1 MQGCPHSLQRVFS
14 FESSLFD
21 SVLSFSYGSRL
32 NEAFSSRSVQTGQQ
46 APRSVEQLHWI
57 PISWPP
63 KEKEK
68 RWEVERGRER
78 ECRSRVKARQGK
90 AREPSTCYA
99 SSTSTTRSSR
109 DAEHRARAN
118 GREGRWP
125 DDNMREVHVSMA
137 CSLSPWE
144 HILIEERP
152 SYSGPHYRRIVVSA
166 YLALYGVVPG

>member
-1 MQGCPHSLQRVFS
+1 MDCWAGSNGSIEGLRESNWQTATMVWTDNSRRAHAGMGWASSPATLACLPAQSAEGLQFRV
-14 FESSLFD
+14 LT
-21 SVLSFSYGSRL
+21 VRLCAFSYGSRL

-90 AREPSTCYA
+90 G
-99 SSTSTTRSSR
+99 
-109 DAEHRARAN
+109 AEY
-118 GREGRWP
+118 
-125 DDNMREVHVSMA
+125 VL
-137 CSLSPWE
+137 CK
-144 HILIEERP
+144 
-152 SYSGPHYRRIVVSA
+152 
-166 YLALYGVVPG
+166 